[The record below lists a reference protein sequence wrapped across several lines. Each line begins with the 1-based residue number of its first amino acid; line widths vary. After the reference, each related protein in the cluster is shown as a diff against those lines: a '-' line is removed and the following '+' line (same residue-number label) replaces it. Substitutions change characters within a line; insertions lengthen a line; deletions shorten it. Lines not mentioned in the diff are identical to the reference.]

1 MAGSTTI
8 RKTTTPC
15 QEGGYLFSYLDK
27 ITDLL
32 LFMVSE
38 IEIMRLFVL
47 YKPPQKH
54 TNTNTVVYVIG
65 PLSCGI
71 LLALKQTLTVKLWET
86 CSTAKRPFLRRDRLK
101 NHS

>member
-8 RKTTTPC
+8 RKITTPC
-15 QEGGYLFSYLDK
+15 QEGGYLLSYLDK

-38 IEIMRLFVL
+38 IEVMRLFVL

-54 TNTNTVVYVIG
+54 TNTNTEVYVIG

-71 LLALKQTLTVKLWET
+71 LLAFKQILTVKLWET
-86 CSTAKRPFLRRDRLK
+86 CSTAKRPFLRRDHLK

>member
-8 RKTTTPC
+8 RKTITPC
-15 QEGGYLFSYLDK
+15 QEGGYLLSYLDK
-27 ITDLL
+27 ITDLV

-54 TNTNTVVYVIG
+54 TVESRSTSEVPFLVGSYW
-65 PLSCGI
+65 PLQI
-71 LLALKQTLTVKLWET
+71 LTVKLWET
-86 CSTAKRPFLRRDRLK
+86 CSMAKRPLLRPDDLK